1 VSTTT
6 TPITGSVAEGTGT
19 GAAPGDDIVV
29 DGRTYHLEIF
39 LISMAG
45 LLLEIAYTRVISF
58 KLFYYYTYLIIGL
71 ALLGVGFGGVLVA
84 VSERLR
90 RMRTDTILL
99 WGSLIGVASVA
110 VGYLIVA
117 KTPINTLLLW
127 DYGSR
132 RSFSSLARLLLI
144 CLALFAP
151 FASIGVMI
159 ATLFGRRTSQ
169 LGRLYFADL
178 LGASIACAAAVPLI
192 RYISPPATVALAG
205 LVLAITAVRIA
216 LRGSSRPLQIAGAVL
231 VGLMVIGVVAPKVL
245 PDPEVDQS
253 KSTIS
258 RDSAEFSKWSPIFRV
273 DVQNIDDESKLLYHD
288 GLVGSRLS
296 RWDGTR
302 ASLERFDTDI
312 RSFPFA
318 GVGKKADDVMI
329 IGAAGGHEILTSLYY
344 DAAHIDAI
352 ELNPVTH
359 DLVTGRYADYTGH
372 LAEQP
377 GVNYV
382 LDDGRSYLERAD
394 GKYDL
399 VWFPAPDSYAAA
411 NAASSGAFV
420 LSESYLYTKETVKD
434 SLDHLRPDGILAAQ
448 FGEVD
453 YANKPN
459 RTARYAS
466 TVREALG
473 EMGIDD
479 VGAHTM
485 VITTPSELKPATIS
499 TILVKKTPF
508 TPADVARITEQMGS
522 VKGSEIRHEP
532 GRPSD
537 GGVVDQIITLPDDQL
552 DAFYSSYTFDV
563 DPISDDGPFF
573 WHFARFGDVIRD
585 FDQKTDSLDPE
596 SGTGERVMLLLLAI
610 AIFFAL
616 LFLLAPF
623 IFIRKTWSSL
633 PRKGSSAL
641 YFASLGFGFMFFE
654 ITLIQ
659 KLTLFLGYPT
669 YSLTVTL
676 ASILVFTGVGAL
688 LSDRL
693 AVREWRGALPLL
705 GAMVALTALYL
716 VGLPAITDALFGLPL
731 AGRIVASFLL
741 LAPLGVCLGMFMPMG
756 LTAVSRLTTH
766 PREYVA
772 WGWAVNGFASVV
784 GSVLTTLLAMTF
796 GFATVLVF
804 GLAAYVVAI
813 IALRGLL
820 GAQPKAALTT

>member
-1 VSTTT
+1 VSATT
-6 TPITGSVAEGTGT
+6 TPVTGSIAETGT
-19 GAAPGDDIVV
+19 GVRPGDDISV

-39 LISMAG
+39 LISLAG

-84 VSERLR
+84 VSDRLR
-90 RMRTDTILL
+90 RVRTDTILL

-110 VGYLIVA
+110 VGYVVVA
-117 KTPINTLLLW
+117 AMPINTLLLW

-132 RSFSSLARLLLI
+132 RSFSSLARLIVI

-159 ATLFGRRTSQ
+159 ATLFGRRTNR

-178 LGASIACAAAVPLI
+178 LGAGLACAVAVFLI
-192 RYISPPATVALAG
+192 RYIGPPSTIALAG
-205 LVLAITAVRIA
+205 LVLGGTALLIA
-216 LRGSSRPLQIAGAVL
+216 FRQPNRLLQGAGVVL
-231 VGLMVIGVVAPKVL
+231 AGLMVIGMVAPDAL
-245 PDPEVDQS
+245 PDPRVDRS
-253 KSTIS
+253 KSAVS
-258 RDSAEFSKWSPIFRV
+258 RDTAELSRWSPIFRV
-273 DVQNIDDESKLLYHD
+273 DVQEVVPGSKLLYHD

-296 RWDGTR
+296 EWDGDV

-318 GVGKKADDVMI
+318 ALGPAPEDVMI
-329 IGAAGGHEILTSLYY
+329 IGAAGGHEILTSLYFESG
-344 DAAHIDAI
+344 HIDAV

-359 DLVTGRYADYTGH
+359 DLVTGRYAEYTGN

-394 GKYDL
+394 RTYDL

-420 LSESYLYTKETVKD
+420 LSESYLYTKETVKQ
-434 SLDHLRPDGILAAQ
+434 SYEHLRPGGILAAQ

-453 YANKPN
+453 FATKPN

-466 TVREALG
+466 TVREALD
-473 EMGIDD
+473 EMGIEDPASH
-479 VGAHTM
+479 VM
-485 VITTPSELKPATIS
+485 VVTTPSDLPPATIA
-499 TILVKKTPF
+499 TILVKQGPF
-508 TPADVARITEQMGS
+508 TPADVARVTEQMGA
-522 VKGSEIRHEP
+522 VEGSEVRHAP

-537 GGVVDQIITLPDDQL
+537 GGVVDQVITLPDDQL
-552 DAFYSSYTFDV
+552 EEFYSSYAFDV
-563 DPISDDGPFF
+563 RPISDDGPFF
-573 WHFARFGDVIRD
+573 WHFARFGRVLRD

-596 SGTGERVMLLLLAI
+596 SGTGERVLLLLLGI
-610 AIFFAL
+610 AL
-616 LFLLAPF
+616 LFAAVFLLLPF
-623 IFIRKTWSSL
+623 LFIRTVWKAL
-633 PRKGSSAL
+633 PRKPSSVL

-693 AVREWRGALPLL
+693 APRTWRASFPLL
-705 GAMVALTALYL
+705 GALGALTVLYV
-716 VGLPAITDALFGLPL
+716 VGLPAITDGLFELPL
-731 AGRIVASFLL
+731 AARIVLAFVL
-741 LAPLGVCLGMFMPMG
+741 LAPLGVCLGMFMPLG
-756 LTAVSRLTTH
+756 LTAVSRLTPH
-766 PREYVA
+766 SREYVA

-784 GSVLTTLLAMTF
+784 GAVLTTLLAMSF
-796 GFATVLVF
+796 GFTAVLGF
-804 GLAAYVVAI
+804 GLVVYAVAI
-813 IALRGLL
+813 LALRGLL
-820 GAQPKAALTT
+820 SGSPAAT